1 MQRKKSGFWLFIWS
15 LMPGA
20 GEMYMGFMKMGI
32 SLMLGFMGLI
42 AIAGITNLGVLAI
55 FPVTMWFYSFFHAN
69 HLASLD
75 EESFRAIED
84 RYLFGLDELNSM
96 EAWNS
101 KINGKKKTMIAAVFI
116 LIGVIMLWN
125 AIFSLLCDIFGW
137 DNYILSQIY
146 YFMRDDVP
154 RFVIGI
160 AIIWVGVV
168 MIRGKKENI
177 APEEES
183 ISVGQDISRQQN
195 DHVVQNQHQNDYSG
209 PDQQNSYNGQN
220 VQ

>member
-42 AIAGITNLGVLAI
+42 VITVITNLGALAI

-69 HLASLD
+69 NLASLD

-84 RYLFGLDELNSM
+84 RYLFGLDGLDSM
-96 EAWNS
+96 EEWNS
-101 KINGKKKTMIAAVFI
+101 KMNGKKKTLIAAVFI

-125 AIFSLLCDIFGW
+125 AVFSLLCDIFGW
-137 DNYILSQIY
+137 DNYILGRIY

-177 APEEES
+177 APEEE
-183 ISVGQDISRQQN
+183 IVPGGQDISRQQN
-195 DHVVQNQHQNDYSG
+195 NN
-209 PDQQNSYNGQN
+209 NGQN